1 MVNAADSPALTG
13 PSVKTYSGSEGDSV
27 LSAAA
32 EPKLLILETSGKF
45 GQISLARGA
54 TILGSRRLEEA
65 RRHARDLA
73 PAVAGLLVEAAWKP
87 QDLHA
92 VVVSRGPGSYTGLR
106 VGIMSAKTL
115 AFATGCALIAPDTFE
130 AIAQQAPAE
139 AVSLD
144 VLADAQQDNVY
155 VQRFAR
161 AETGS
166 AWAAISPLRIQRISD
181 WLAQSP
187 APDWITGPGVRVL
200 GERRPAGTRTTP
212 ADSWDP
218 QPQSLLHIGLAR
230 FMAGERDD
238 LWTLEPLYLRPSAAE
253 EKWQQHQPHL

>member
-1 MVNAADSPALTG
+1 M
-13 PSVKTYSGSEGDSV
+13 
-27 LSAAA
+27 SAAA
-32 EPKLLILETSGKF
+32 EPKILIFETSGKF
-45 GQISLARGA
+45 GQVALARGV

-73 PAVAGLLVEAAWKP
+73 PAVAGLLVEATWKP
-87 QDLHA
+87 QDLDA

-115 AFATGCALIAPDTFE
+115 AFATGCALIAPDTFA

-139 AVSLD
+139 AVTLD

-161 AETGS
+161 TETGS
-166 AWAAISPLRIQRISD
+166 AWDAVSPLRIQRISD
-181 WLAQSP
+181 WLTQSAAP
-187 APDWITGPGVRVL
+187 AWITGPGVRVL
-200 GERRPAGTRTTP
+200 GERRPTGTCSTP
-212 ADSWDP
+212 AESWDP
-218 QPQSLLHIGLAR
+218 QPQSLLDIGLTQ
-230 FMAGERDD
+230 FLAGKRDD

-253 EKWQQHQPHL
+253 EKWQQCQPHV